1 MKKPN
6 TKAGIET
13 GYLVWYCIYMGRITR
28 EEQYRVLRSFSAE
41 EKLDALD
48 RESADLYELNPA
60 YCVKRFI
67 RSFLEKRN
75 NDAERNSQ
83 TVD

>member
-1 MKKPN
+1 M
-6 TKAGIET
+6 
-13 GYLVWYCIYMGRITR
+13 YMGQLTR
-28 EEQYRVLRSFSAE
+28 EEQYRVLRSFSVE
-41 EKLDALD
+41 EKMDALE

-67 RSFLEKRN
+67 RSFREKRN
-75 NDAERNSQ
+75 NDTERNSQ